1 MLGTDDSLPGP
12 GEVELDHVGLFVP
25 DMARAAQAFARLGFH
40 LTPLSPQRHR
50 LAAGEALVPA
60 GTANRLAML
69 EEGYVELLTAVADT
83 PVAHQLREAIL
94 RYAGLHLIALGTADA
109 EATHARLATAG
120 FVPEPVIRLERTVQ
134 TPAGDRLAR
143 FSVVRVP
150 PGAMPEG
157 RIQFCQHHTPELVR
171 QQRWALQPNRARALT
186 DVLLSVADPVEAA
199 ARFGRFV
206 GREPESAGAVWW
218 LALGRARIAFVD
230 PGRLARLFPETT
242 LPYQPFMAA
251 FAVSSDDLVQT
262 GQMLARNGLRPVEMA
277 EGVLAA
283 ALPGEL
289 AGTVCF
295 LAEGVP
301 APWLD

>member
-1 MLGTDDSLPGP
+1 
-12 GEVELDHVGLFVP
+12 
-25 DMARAAQAFARLGFH
+25 
-40 LTPLSPQRHR
+40 
-50 LAAGEALVPA
+50 
-60 GTANRLAML
+60 
-69 EEGYVELLTAVADT
+69 
-83 PVAHQLREAIL
+83 
-94 RYAGLHLIALGTADA
+94 
-109 EATHARLATAG
+109 
-120 FVPEPVIRLERTVQ
+120 
-134 TPAGDRLAR
+134 
-143 FSVVRVP
+143 
-150 PGAMPEG
+150 
-157 RIQFCQHHTPELVR
+157 
-171 QQRWALQPNRARALT
+171 
-186 DVLLSVADPVEAA
+186 VLLSVAYPVEAA

-262 GQMLARNGLRPVEMA
+262 RQMLARNGLRPIEMA

-301 APWLD
+301 APWFD